1 MTILTFALMVKSL
14 IECLPGDEALPAL
27 HFLAETTILSND
39 TTSTCKDGE
48 AGSACARGHGQAHH
62 ERDKV
67 GLCSA
72 LKLFTH
78 LIRKCPKCGTYNG
91 TRGLSCKNKQCDMV
105 FKEAEQKNNKK
116 FG

>member
-48 AGSACARGHGQAHH
+48 AGSACVGGHGQAHH
-62 ERDKV
+62 EGNQV

-72 LKLFTH
+72 MKFFTH
-78 LIRKCPKCGTYNG
+78 TIQEVSKVWNLQRHK
-91 TRGLSCKNKQCDMV
+91 RVELQ
-105 FKEAEQKNNKK
+105 EQAV
-116 FG
+116 